1 MVPKSVK
8 VPNYHNTKINPNAHP
23 YYIICEHG
31 TAYLYFIPQAIC
43 LSPYVVQSSDS
54 PPSSARWRVSCK
66 SWLLFETLGQSVYSS
81 LAALPS
87 EVKWQTKASWH
98 GPSRQTQFLLCIKK
112 VKTTHECYEWTE
124 GRRRR
129 GRSSA
134 KHQISLKPYS
144 WSLHLRGDH
153 ISTRLSLS
161 GGDRSCMK
169 GREWERDFCSSNS
182 SAGKKFTI

>member
-1 MVPKSVK
+1 M
-8 VPNYHNTKINPNAHP
+8 
-23 YYIICEHG
+23 
-31 TAYLYFIPQAIC
+31 AYLYFIPQAIC
-43 LSPYVVQSSDS
+43 LSPYMAYVVQSSDS
-54 PPSSARWRVSCK
+54 PPSSALWRVSGK

-81 LAALPS
+81 LAAALSS

-98 GPSRQTQFLLCIKK
+98 GPSRRTQFLLCIKK
-112 VKTTHECYEWTE
+112 VKTTHERYEWTE
-124 GRRRR
+124 ERRRR
-129 GRSSA
+129 GGNSA

-169 GREWERDFCSSNS
+169 GREGER
-182 SAGKKFTI
+182 